1 MIKES
6 SLKSLSYDDILLLPQ
21 YSSIKS
27 RDDVNLYKG
36 NYIPIFSAPMK
47 NISEPELVI
56 NMCKS
61 GGVGI
66 LHRFFE
72 DDNKKY
78 EAIENISNNC
88 ENFGVS
94 IGLNDAIEEEK
105 VVKFASYNGCKFVVI
120 DSANG
125 YFQKTLDVVKWLY
138 LKRKLN
144 HWDFKIIAGNVV
156 DSIGCHNLALA
167 GADIIRVN
175 IGSGNLCLTSKSIG
189 IGLSPL
195 TAIKESTEVKKK
207 FPNLI
212 LLSDGGIYNAGQAL
226 KAMIFGADGV
236 MIGSLLGR
244 SKECNNDGLIFGMS
258 SYTLQERINKTKKSN
273 EGIATIIPESE
284 IKPFKEIWN
293 ELTYGIKSGMT
304 YVNCDDINKLHD
316 IVIEYIVTK

>member
-1 MIKES
+1 LIKES
-6 SLKSLSYDDILLLPQ
+6 SLKSLSYDDVLLLPKQ
-21 YSSIKS
+21 SNIKS
-27 RDDVNLYKG
+27 RDDVNLYRG

-105 VVKFASYNGCKFVVI
+105 VVKFASDNGCKFVVI

-125 YFQKTLDVVKWLY
+125 YLQKTLDVVKWLY

-144 HWDFKIIAGNVV
+144 NWDFKIIAGNVV
-156 DSIGCHNLALA
+156 DSIGCYNLALA

-175 IGSGNLCLTSKSIG
+175 IGSGAQCLTSKNIG

-226 KAMIFGADGV
+226 KAMVFGADGV
-236 MIGSLLGR
+236 MVGSLLGR
-244 SKECNNDGLIFGMS
+244 SKECNNNGLIFGMS
-258 SYTLQERINKTKKSN
+258 SYALQERMNKTKKSN

-293 ELTYGIKSGMT
+293 ELLYGIKSGMV
-304 YVNCDDINKLHD
+304 YVNCDDINKLHET
-316 IVIEYIVTK
+316 IVEYIVIK